1 MNAIDTGKLLE
12 QGIQSI
18 AQMVAAHNIEIDYPI
33 YFTDKS
39 FLHLIFVLNSAV
51 FERMW
56 DVMEFDKMSHEDRVK
71 MTESFAGEFKDLI
84 RRYTNIDTVELAN
97 DI

>member
-1 MNAIDTGKLLE
+1 MNTGE
-12 QGIQSI
+12 IIEPGIESI
-18 AQMVAAHNIEIDYPI
+18 ARIVITHNTEFDYPV

-56 DVMEFDKMSHEDRVK
+56 DVMEFDKMSHEDRK
-71 MTESFAGEFKDLI
+71 LMTESFAGEFRSLI
-84 RRYTNIDTVELAN
+84 RKYTNIDTVKLAH